1 MWRLS
6 IVSGNWE
13 FHALVTLIPTSSV
26 NAFYRVGQEQVVDEN
41 GMETQD
47 LERRKQEREF
57 RIGSMGFADSLGIL
71 FASLIAMPTE
81 IGLCKI
87 QVHRGK
93 DLCVSL

>member
-1 MWRLS
+1 MWWLS
-6 IVSGNWE
+6 IVSN
-13 FHALVTLIPTSSV
+13 FVRTYVLVLLMPTSSV
-26 NAFYRVGQEQVVDEN
+26 NAFYRVGQEKVVDEN

-47 LERRKQEREF
+47 PERRKQEREF

-81 IGLCKI
+81 IGLCKT

>member
-1 MWRLS
+1 
-6 IVSGNWE
+6 VS
-13 FHALVTLIPTSSV
+13 LIPTSSV

-47 LERRKQEREF
+47 PERKKQEREF

-71 FASLIAMPTE
+71 LASLIAMPTE
-81 IGLCKI
+81 IGLCKT
-87 QVHRGK
+87 QVHRGR

>member
-1 MWRLS
+1 MRWLS
-6 IVSGNWE
+6 IVSSFVGTPCTVP
-13 FHALVTLIPTSSV
+13 LMPTSSV
-26 NAFYRVGQEQVVDEN
+26 NAFYRVGQEQAVDES

-47 LERRKQEREF
+47 PERRKQEREF

-81 IGLCKI
+81 IGLCKT